1 MPRDTPYSGVA
12 AMFRSSIER
21 EPPVV
26 YEDGGQMRDFV
37 HVDDANVAVALAVG
51 ERAPGSHAAYNV
63 CSGRLVGVPV
73 LGRFGAKADNPTLL
87 DRPYWLGYAVIVAV
101 VVGLAAM
108 SARRLPGAA
117 A

>member
-37 HVDDANVAVALAVG
+37 HVDDANVAV
-51 ERAPGSHAAYNV
+51 
-63 CSGRLVGVPV
+63 
-73 LGRFGAKADNPTLL
+73 
-87 DRPYWLGYAVIVAV
+87 